1 MSKPTLWIVDAWLP
15 DYPVEF
21 EDAKQL
27 KEMACERSQIIIYGS
42 KKEALEAAR
51 RFIRQRIRTMHDEGM
66 EDYIYEQSR
75 DYLDTVLAC
84 IDLNLDGI
92 DYTMEDMLADAHTM
106 RRESGQW

>member
-1 MSKPTLWIVDAWLP
+1 MSEPTLWIVDAYLP

-21 EDAKQL
+21 ENAEQL
-27 KEMACERSQIIIYGS
+27 KEMAGEHSQIIIYAD
-42 KKEALEAAR
+42 KIEALEAAR

-75 DYLDTVLAC
+75 NYLDTVLAC

-92 DYTMEDMLADAHTM
+92 DYTPEDMLADAHTM
-106 RRESGQW
+106 RRESGRW